1 MGMNSISSNPQLL
14 YMQQMAAGMSQMI
27 YPPPGMNM
35 PYGYGGNSQ
44 YYPVMEMYPPKKT
57 PAVYDMTDQQILDN
71 FDTLVIN
78 QPECKLIQL
87 RMDKDFNFFEKI
99 FEHMIPDFVNYCID
113 GVTNILCLKII
124 EIVANQPQQAKRV
137 VESIED

>member
-1 MGMNSISSNPQLL
+1 M
-14 YMQQMAAGMSQMI
+14 
-27 YPPPGMNM
+27 
-35 PYGYGGNSQ
+35 
-44 YYPVMEMYPPKKT
+44 
-57 PAVYDMTDQQILDN
+57 
-71 FDTLVIN
+71 N

-99 FEHMIPDFVNYCID
+99 FEHMIPDFVNYCIN